1 MTSRTEWRSTSTA
14 AREVIRLAP
23 DRWRESYDVF
33 RRALHMHPASD
44 DRWAQV
50 RGLYEQDRVYGILA
64 DGEPEGSADRAVI
77 ATFMCSAQGM
87 TTPSGEIVDAY
98 GGTAAG
104 VRDDRARRGIFGP
117 VVTTCLQD
125 MAERG
130 EALMLIRPSTGDLW
144 SRWGTGLTTR
154 TQSLRIDRLRA
165 RVRPEIADRR
175 DRVRRLDP
183 GTDLREVLP
192 PVQRRAAAA
201 HPGTLVR
208 SDAWWACW
216 NPYAALSAPV
226 HVAMLDGPDGP
237 EGYLTWWVEYE
248 GDGLA
253 TMRRIVHVVELFA
266 ASGPGAAD
274 LWSYLLGLPLV
285 EEIRAVGRPL
295 DERVPLMLTDPR
307 ACTVGGVH
315 DELWIRVVDVAEALR
330 LRGWA
335 STPGD
340 AVVLEVHDEQL
351 PRNTGGYRITS
362 DGAERVGS
370 ATADLSCS
378 AQQLASLYLGDTK
391 PSELAAAGLLEVHD
405 AAALARADRLFA
417 VDAAPWCGSMF

>member
-14 AREVIRLAP
+14 ARDVIRLGP
-23 DRWRESYDVF
+23 DRWRESYDLF

-50 RGLYEQDRVYGILA
+50 RGLYQPDRVYGILA
-64 DGEPEGSADRAVI
+64 GGEPGGEPGGAVI
-77 ATFMCSAQGM
+77 GTFMCSAQGM
-87 TTPSGEIVDAY
+87 TLPGGRTVEAY

-117 VVTTCLQD
+117 VVTTCLRD

-144 SRWGTGLTTR
+144 SRWGTGLATR
-154 TQSLRIDRLRA
+154 TQSLRINRLRA
-165 RVRPEIADRR
+165 RVRPEVADRR

-183 GTDLREVLP
+183 DTDLRQVLP
-192 PVQRRAAAA
+192 PVQRRAAVA

-208 SDAWWACW
+208 SDAWWDCW
-216 NPYAALSAPV
+216 NPYAGISAPV
-226 HVAMLDGPDGP
+226 HAAVLDGPDGP

-248 GDGLA
+248 GAGLD

-266 ASGPGAAD
+266 ASGPGAVD
-274 LWSYLLGLPLV
+274 LWTYLLAMPLV
-285 EEIRAVGRPL
+285 EEIRATGRPL
-295 DERVPLMLTDPR
+295 DERVPLLLTDPR

-315 DELWIRVVDVAEALR
+315 DELWLRVVDVAEALR

-340 AVVLEVHDEQL
+340 AVVLEVRDDDL
-351 PRNTGGYRITS
+351 PHNTGGYRITS

-370 ATADLSCS
+370 AAADLSCS
-378 AQQLASLYLGDTK
+378 VQQLAGLYLGDCT
-391 PSELAAAGLLEVHD
+391 PSELAATGLLEVHTP
-405 AAALARADRLFA
+405 AGLARADRLFA
-417 VDAAPWCGSMF
+417 VGAAPWCGSMF